1 MKIKK
6 RNIELATSVSII
18 MLLVL
23 AYVHFADEEE
33 LFRVGNR
40 IEEILHIYTNI
51 SVVKMQSFIEVV
63 TSGVLG
69 SALVAL
75 FFYVQDYYCE
85 REKELH
91 NAIEHINEF
100 SKTYS
105 EIPFCRYFENTDYP
119 KLARDYYI
127 EYYDNEFQLE
137 VKKTADDYLKTIP
150 KAARRVLKAEINNK
164 KFGESYEAKSKLEK
178 YLTEKFNGVEAE
190 SCKEYIEAELKTI
203 IKEIDYKMEK
213 AINAY
218 QGIMELDMSEFES
231 LADSVTTFKK
241 YGIFKKRFLKKHM
254 LDIAIFPHLQISI
267 KDLVTEQKRH
277 VKVHK
282 GVYNKVL
289 AAYMVWDEYKCN
301 TENVLKRIVRILKRT
316 QKYTYS
322 QFSMHNYSE
331 LKKYN
336 KKELLVMLMILQK
349 AFLGTDT
356 AQILPEYEP
365 ILFSYNKVVYN
376 ITNLSRILLYELTE
390 RYEYRDIRTFAM
402 VKDAYEK
409 NQHIWSNSY
418 SGEDLNSDFFRI

>member
-6 RNIELATSVSII
+6 RNIELAISVSII

-23 AYVHFADEEE
+23 AYVHFADKEE
-33 LFRVGNR
+33 LLRVGNR
-40 IEEILHIYTNI
+40 IEEILHIHTNT

-85 REKELH
+85 REKVLH

-100 SKTYS
+100 CKTYS
-105 EIPFCRYFENTDYP
+105 EIPFCRYFENTDYA
-119 KLARDYYI
+119 KLARAYYI

-150 KAARRVLKAEINNK
+150 KAARRVLKAEIDNK
-164 KFGESYEAKSKLEK
+164 KFGGSYEAKSKLEK

-190 SCKEYIEAELKTI
+190 SCKEYIEDELKTI

-218 QGIMELDMSEFES
+218 QGIMELDMSEFDS

-241 YGIFKKRFLKKHM
+241 YGIFKKRFLKRHM

-277 VKVHK
+277 VKAHK

-349 AFLGTDT
+349 AFLGMDT

>member
-1 MKIKK
+1 
-6 RNIELATSVSII
+6 

-85 REKELH
+85 REKVLH

-105 EIPFCRYFENTDYP
+105 EIPFCRYFENTDYA

-164 KFGESYEAKSKLEK
+164 KFGGSYEAKSKLEK

-190 SCKEYIEAELKTI
+190 SCKEYIEDELKTI

-277 VKVHK
+277 VKAHK

>member
-105 EIPFCRYFENTDYP
+105 EIPFCRYFENTDYA

-178 YLTEKFNGVEAE
+178 YLTEKFNEVEAE

-277 VKVHK
+277 VKVRK

>member
-85 REKELH
+85 REKVLH

-105 EIPFCRYFENTDYP
+105 EIPFCRYFENTDYA

-164 KFGESYEAKSKLEK
+164 KFGGSYEAKSKLEK

-190 SCKEYIEAELKTI
+190 SCKEYIEDELKTI

-277 VKVHK
+277 VKAHK

-331 LKKYN
+331 LKNIIRK
-336 KKELLVMLMILQK
+336 
-349 AFLGTDT
+349 
-356 AQILPEYEP
+356 
-365 ILFSYNKVVYN
+365 SY
-376 ITNLSRILLYELTE
+376 
-390 RYEYRDIRTFAM
+390 
-402 VKDAYEK
+402 
-409 NQHIWSNSY
+409 W
-418 SGEDLNSDFFRI
+418 

>member
-105 EIPFCRYFENTDYP
+105 EIPFCRYFENTDYA

-203 IKEIDYKMEK
+203 IKESIIKWEK

-218 QGIMELDMSEFES
+218 RNYGLDSQS
-231 LADSVTTFKK
+231 LKVWLSLYNFKK

-365 ILFSYNKVVYN
+365 ILFS
-376 ITNLSRILLYELTE
+376 
-390 RYEYRDIRTFAM
+390 
-402 VKDAYEK
+402 
-409 NQHIWSNSY
+409 
-418 SGEDLNSDFFRI
+418 

>member
-1 MKIKK
+1 
-6 RNIELATSVSII
+6 

-33 LFRVGNR
+33 LLRVGNR
-40 IEEILHIYTNI
+40 IEEILHIHTNI

-85 REKELH
+85 REKVLH

-100 SKTYS
+100 SKIYS
-105 EIPFCRYFENTDYP
+105 EIPFCRYFENTDYA
-119 KLARDYYI
+119 KLARAYYI

-137 VKKTADDYLKTIP
+137 LKKTADDYLKTIP
-150 KAARRVLKAEINNK
+150 KSVRRVLKAEIDNK
-164 KFGESYEAKSKLEK
+164 KFGGNYEAKRKLEK
-178 YLTEKFNGVEAE
+178 YLAEKFNGVEAE
-190 SCKEYIEAELKTI
+190 RCKEYIEDELKTI

-218 QGIMELDMSEFES
+218 QGIMELDMSEFEN
-231 LADSVTTFKK
+231 LADTVTTFKK

-277 VKVHK
+277 VTAHK

-289 AAYMVWDEYKCN
+289 AAHMAWDEYKCN

-316 QKYTYS
+316 KKYTYS

-336 KKELLVMLMILQK
+336 KKEILGMLMILQK
-349 AFLGTDT
+349 AFLGMDT

-409 NQHIWSNSY
+409 NQHIWSKSY
-418 SGEDLNSDFFRI
+418 SGEDLNNDFFRI

>member
-105 EIPFCRYFENTDYP
+105 EIPFCRYFENTDYA

-164 KFGESYEAKSKLEK
+164 KFGESYEAKSNPQTLPADPDSLDLSFPFLMFHTVPLSLHNF
-178 YLTEKFNGVEAE
+178 YFVFH
-190 SCKEYIEAELKTI
+190 
-203 IKEIDYKMEK
+203 IDS
-213 AINAY
+213 
-218 QGIMELDMSEFES
+218 LDKCYN
-231 LADSVTTFKK
+231 T
-241 YGIFKKRFLKKHM
+241 
-254 LDIAIFPHLQISI
+254 IFPVAFRSFLITISFSLFMIHIIPEMPFFSKIPATANNRQARTPIPI
-267 KDLVTEQKRH
+267 KLPTISLST
-277 VKVHK
+277 
-282 GVYNKVL
+282 NKPSISPVP
-289 AAYMVWDEYKCN
+289 
-301 TENVLKRIVRILKRT
+301 T
-316 QKYTYS
+316 
-322 QFSMHNYSE
+322 
-331 LKKYN
+331 
-336 KKELLVMLMILQK
+336 
-349 AFLGTDT
+349 FLGTT
-356 AQILPEYEP
+356 
-365 ILFSYNKVVYN
+365 SKN
-376 ITNLSRILLYELTE
+376 IFWIPKGIPTKSNNFLQSNISP
-390 RYEYRDIRTFAM
+390 FM
-402 VKDAYEK
+402 
-409 NQHIWSNSY
+409 HI
-418 SGEDLNSDFFRI
+418 G